1 MANIVNLDRVS
12 KGYGAAGRLLTDVSL
27 GLDDA
32 DRIGVVGL
40 NGAGKSTLLRLLT
53 KQEDPDDGRVTH
65 RRDLRVLWL
74 PQQLTLAPD
83 ATVRD
88 VVLGTAWL
96 DEGMGAEHEWAG
108 DAGVRGILDG
118 LGMPHLGLD
127 QPVGPMS
134 GGERR
139 RVALAALLVRDSD
152 LLILDEPT
160 NHLDVGGVDWLARH
174 LVGRKGALVVVT
186 HDRWF
191 LDAVC
196 TTTWE
201 VADQTVRAYEGGFAA
216 WTLARAERERV
227 AAATEARRQNLLRK
241 EIAWLR
247 RGPPARTSKP
257 QFRIDAANALIADV
271 PPARDTMSLQRM
283 ATSRLGKQVYDLEN
297 VELHAGPKE
306 ILRDVTWLV
315 GPGDRIAILGANG
328 AGKTTL
334 LRMLA
339 GITRPDGGRLGT
351 GSTVRPAFLSQE
363 LTELPGHLRVLEAVE
378 EVARRVQ
385 LGDREVSAA
394 QLAEVFGFDDRRLWT
409 PVSDLSGGERRRLQM
424 LRLLAG
430 EPNVLLFDEPTNDL
444 DTDTLASLEDL
455 LDSWPGTIIV
465 ASHDRYL
472 IERVTDTAY
481 GMFGDGR
488 LVHLPGGVDEYLART
503 AERAGSPPGRRA
515 PDRRAR
521 RPARGWHVRR
531 RGPPGPQGADPA
543 GTAARQARPARDHAA
558 RSARG
563 GRHRLRPG
571 RRVGHPAQGSAR
583 RTGADRGELDDP
595 RRGPAGELTGPGTPA
610 RGPCA
615 ASHRHMRDN
624 RRRHLP
630 HGVGDTDMAH
640 TPVNHPARPI
650 YRAIGGLTGLYLVV
664 FGVLGIIASTGNEI
678 LAQDD
683 TRVLGQGTNL
693 GFSLLSVLLGI
704 VVLVGTALGRN
715 IDVAINQWLAYALMV
730 ISLAGLAFIR
740 TDANIFN
747 FSITT
752 VVVVMTAAL
761 VLLMV
766 GMYGKVGTEDEAE
779 AFQKA
784 RLVL

>member
-12 KGYGAAGRLLTDVSL
+12 KGYGAAGPLLTDVSL

-74 PQQLTLAPD
+74 PQALTLTPE

-96 DEGMGAEHEWAG
+96 GQSMGAEHEWAG
-108 DAGVRGILDG
+108 DAGVRAILDG

-139 RVALAALLVRDSD
+139 RVALAALLVRESD

-160 NHLDVGGVDWLARH
+160 NHLDVGGVDWLAKH
-174 LVGRKGALVVVT
+174 LVGRRGALVVVT

-201 VADQTVRAYEGGFAA
+201 VADQTVRAYEGGYAA

-257 QFRIDAANALIADV
+257 KFRIDAANALIDDV
-271 PPARDTMSLQRM
+271 PPPRDTMSLQRL
-283 ATSRLGKQVYDLEN
+283 ATARLGKQVYDLEH
-297 VELHAGPKE
+297 VRLHAGPKE
-306 ILRDVTWLV
+306 ILHDTTWQV
-315 GPGDRIAILGANG
+315 GPGDRIAVLGRNG

-339 GITRPDGGRLGT
+339 GITCPDGGRFHT
-351 GSTVRPAFLSQE
+351 GSTVKPAFLSQE
-363 LTELPGHLRVLEAVE
+363 LAELPGHLRVLEAVE

-409 PVSDLSGGERRRLQM
+409 PVGDLSGGERRRLQM
-424 LRLLAG
+424 LRLLAA

-444 DTDTLASLEDL
+444 DTDTLAALEDL

-472 IERVTDTAY
+472 IERVTDAAY

-488 LVHLPGGVDEYLART
+488 LVHLPGGVDEYLAR
-503 AERAGSPPGRRA
+503 AADRPPAA
-515 PDRRAR
+515 PA
-521 RPARGWHVRR
+521 A
-531 RGPPGPQGADPA
+531 PA
-543 GTAARQARPARDHAA
+543 GAPADGTPAAAASGMSAAEARQAKKELTRLERQITKLDQREATLLDQLAA
-558 RSARG
+558 NATDYAK
-563 GRHRLRPG
+563 
-571 RRVGHPAQGSAR
+571 VA
-583 RTGADRGELDDP
+583 ELDAQLKD
-595 RRGPAGELTGPGTPA
+595 
-610 RGPCA
+610 
-615 ASHRHMRDN
+615 
-624 RRRHLP
+624 
-630 HGVGDTDMAH
+630 V
-640 TPVNHPARPI
+640 
-650 YRAIGGLTGLYLVV
+650 RAEREQVEE
-664 FGVLGIIASTGNEI
+664 N
-678 LAQDD
+678 
-683 TRVLGQGTNL
+683 
-693 GFSLLSVLLGI
+693 
-704 VVLVGTALGRN
+704 
-715 IDVAINQWLAYALMV
+715 WLA
-730 ISLAGLAFIR
+730 LAEQVPG
-740 TDANIFN
+740 
-747 FSITT
+747 S
-752 VVVVMTAAL
+752 
-761 VLLMV
+761 
-766 GMYGKVGTEDEAE
+766 
-779 AFQKA
+779 
-784 RLVL
+784 

>member
-96 DEGMGAEHEWAG
+96 GEGMGAEHEWAG
-108 DAGVRGILDG
+108 DAGVRNILDG

-139 RVALAALLVRDSD
+139 RVALAALLVRESD

-174 LVGRKGALVVVT
+174 LVGRRGALVVVT

-196 TTTWE
+196 TNTWE

-283 ATSRLGKQVYDLEN
+283 AVSRLGKQVYELEN

-339 GITRPDGGRLGT
+339 GITRPDGGRLNT

-363 LTELPGHLRVLEAVE
+363 LAELPGQLRVLEAVE

-444 DTDTLASLEDL
+444 DTDTLAALEDL

-503 AERAGSPPGRRA
+503 AERAGSGRAGPA
-515 PDRRAR
+515 P
-521 RPARGWHVRR
+521 
-531 RGPPGPQGADPA
+531 
-543 GTAARQARPARDHAA
+543 TAASGEPTATGMSAAEVRQARKELTRLERQLGKLDQREATLLDQLAADATDYARVA
-558 RSARG
+558 
-563 GRHRLRPG
+563 
-571 RRVGHPAQGSAR
+571 
-583 RTGADRGELDDP
+583 ELDTQLKDL
-595 RRGPAGELTGPGTPA
+595 RAERERIEETWMTLAEELPE
-610 RGPCA
+610 
-615 ASHRHMRDN
+615 S
-624 RRRHLP
+624 
-630 HGVGDTDMAH
+630 
-640 TPVNHPARPI
+640 
-650 YRAIGGLTGLYLVV
+650 
-664 FGVLGIIASTGNEI
+664 
-678 LAQDD
+678 
-683 TRVLGQGTNL
+683 
-693 GFSLLSVLLGI
+693 
-704 VVLVGTALGRN
+704 
-715 IDVAINQWLAYALMV
+715 
-730 ISLAGLAFIR
+730 
-740 TDANIFN
+740 
-747 FSITT
+747 
-752 VVVVMTAAL
+752 
-761 VLLMV
+761 
-766 GMYGKVGTEDEAE
+766 
-779 AFQKA
+779 
-784 RLVL
+784 

>member
-65 RRDLRVLWL
+65 RRDLRALWL

-96 DEGMGAEHEWAG
+96 NEGMGAEHEWAG

-503 AERAGSPPGRRA
+503 AERAGSA
-515 PDRRAR
+515 PRI
-521 RPARGWHVRR
+521 GVNT
-531 RGPPGPQGADPA
+531 
-543 GTAARQARPARDHAA
+543 TAAPTGPSAGGMSAAEVRQARKELSRLERQLGKLDQRETTLLGQLAADATDYARVA
-558 RSARG
+558 
-563 GRHRLRPG
+563 
-571 RRVGHPAQGSAR
+571 
-583 RTGADRGELDDP
+583 ELDTQLKDL
-595 RRGPAGELTGPGTPA
+595 RAERERIEESWMTLAE
-610 RGPCA
+610 
-615 ASHRHMRDN
+615 D
-624 RRRHLP
+624 LP
-630 HGVGDTDMAH
+630 E
-640 TPVNHPARPI
+640 
-650 YRAIGGLTGLYLVV
+650 
-664 FGVLGIIASTGNEI
+664 S
-678 LAQDD
+678 
-683 TRVLGQGTNL
+683 
-693 GFSLLSVLLGI
+693 
-704 VVLVGTALGRN
+704 
-715 IDVAINQWLAYALMV
+715 
-730 ISLAGLAFIR
+730 
-740 TDANIFN
+740 
-747 FSITT
+747 
-752 VVVVMTAAL
+752 
-761 VLLMV
+761 
-766 GMYGKVGTEDEAE
+766 
-779 AFQKA
+779 
-784 RLVL
+784 

>member
-74 PQQLTLAPD
+74 PQQLTLAPE

-96 DEGMGAEHEWAG
+96 AEGMGAEHEWAG
-108 DAGVRGILDG
+108 DAGVRAILDG

-216 WTLARAERERV
+216 WILARAERERV

-351 GSTVRPAFLSQE
+351 GTTVRPAFLSQE
-363 LTELPGHLRVLEAVE
+363 LAELPGHLRVLEAVE

-444 DTDTLASLEDL
+444 DTDTLAALEDL

-503 AERAGSPPGRRA
+503 AERAGPSRAGATPGA
-515 PDRRAR
+515 G
-521 RPARGWHVRR
+521 PAAVPTGT
-531 RGPPGPQGADPA
+531 GAT
-543 GTAARQARPARDHAA
+543 GMSAAEVRQARKELTRLERQLGKLDQREATLLGQLAADATDYARVA
-558 RSARG
+558 
-563 GRHRLRPG
+563 
-571 RRVGHPAQGSAR
+571 
-583 RTGADRGELDDP
+583 ELDTQLKDL
-595 RRGPAGELTGPGTPA
+595 RAERERIEETWMTLAE
-610 RGPCA
+610 
-615 ASHRHMRDN
+615 D
-624 RRRHLP
+624 LP
-630 HGVGDTDMAH
+630 ET
-640 TPVNHPARPI
+640 
-650 YRAIGGLTGLYLVV
+650 
-664 FGVLGIIASTGNEI
+664 
-678 LAQDD
+678 
-683 TRVLGQGTNL
+683 
-693 GFSLLSVLLGI
+693 
-704 VVLVGTALGRN
+704 
-715 IDVAINQWLAYALMV
+715 
-730 ISLAGLAFIR
+730 
-740 TDANIFN
+740 
-747 FSITT
+747 
-752 VVVVMTAAL
+752 
-761 VLLMV
+761 
-766 GMYGKVGTEDEAE
+766 
-779 AFQKA
+779 
-784 RLVL
+784 

>member
-74 PQQLTLAPD
+74 PQQLTLAPE

-96 DEGMGAEHEWAG
+96 AEGMGAEHEWAG
-108 DAGVRGILDG
+108 DSGVRAILDG

-196 TTTWE
+196 TNTWE

-385 LGDREVSAA
+385 LGDREVSAS

-503 AERAGSPPGRRA
+503 AERAGSPRA
-515 PDRRAR
+515 GVTSTSA
-521 RPARGWHVRR
+521 PAATSG
-531 RGPPGPQGADPA
+531 GGMS
-543 GTAARQARPARDHAA
+543 AAEVRQARKELTRLERQLSKLDQRETTLLDQLAADATDYARVA
-558 RSARG
+558 
-563 GRHRLRPG
+563 
-571 RRVGHPAQGSAR
+571 
-583 RTGADRGELDDP
+583 ELDTQLKDL
-595 RRGPAGELTGPGTPA
+595 RAERERIEESWMTLAE
-610 RGPCA
+610 
-615 ASHRHMRDN
+615 D
-624 RRRHLP
+624 LP
-630 HGVGDTDMAH
+630 E
-640 TPVNHPARPI
+640 
-650 YRAIGGLTGLYLVV
+650 
-664 FGVLGIIASTGNEI
+664 S
-678 LAQDD
+678 
-683 TRVLGQGTNL
+683 
-693 GFSLLSVLLGI
+693 
-704 VVLVGTALGRN
+704 
-715 IDVAINQWLAYALMV
+715 
-730 ISLAGLAFIR
+730 
-740 TDANIFN
+740 
-747 FSITT
+747 
-752 VVVVMTAAL
+752 
-761 VLLMV
+761 
-766 GMYGKVGTEDEAE
+766 
-779 AFQKA
+779 
-784 RLVL
+784 

>member
-96 DEGMGAEHEWAG
+96 GEGMGAEHEWAG
-108 DAGVRGILDG
+108 DAGVRNILDG

-139 RVALAALLVRDSD
+139 RVALAALLVRESD

-174 LVGRKGALVVVT
+174 LVGRRGALVVVT

-196 TTTWE
+196 TNTWE

-283 ATSRLGKQVYDLEN
+283 AVSRLGKQVYELEN

-339 GITRPDGGRLGT
+339 GITRPDGGRLNT

-363 LTELPGHLRVLEAVE
+363 LAELPGQLRVLEAVE

-444 DTDTLASLEDL
+444 DTDTLAALEDL

-503 AERAGSPPGRRA
+503 AERAGSGRTGPA
-515 PDRRAR
+515 PTVASGE
-521 RPARGWHVRR
+521 P
-531 RGPPGPQGADPA
+531 
-543 GTAARQARPARDHAA
+543 TATGMSAAEVRQARKELTRLERQLGKLDQREATLLDQLAADATDYARVA
-558 RSARG
+558 
-563 GRHRLRPG
+563 
-571 RRVGHPAQGSAR
+571 
-583 RTGADRGELDDP
+583 ELDTQLKDL
-595 RRGPAGELTGPGTPA
+595 RAERERIEETWMTLAEELPE
-610 RGPCA
+610 
-615 ASHRHMRDN
+615 S
-624 RRRHLP
+624 
-630 HGVGDTDMAH
+630 
-640 TPVNHPARPI
+640 
-650 YRAIGGLTGLYLVV
+650 
-664 FGVLGIIASTGNEI
+664 
-678 LAQDD
+678 
-683 TRVLGQGTNL
+683 
-693 GFSLLSVLLGI
+693 
-704 VVLVGTALGRN
+704 
-715 IDVAINQWLAYALMV
+715 
-730 ISLAGLAFIR
+730 
-740 TDANIFN
+740 
-747 FSITT
+747 
-752 VVVVMTAAL
+752 
-761 VLLMV
+761 
-766 GMYGKVGTEDEAE
+766 
-779 AFQKA
+779 
-784 RLVL
+784 

>member
-96 DEGMGAEHEWAG
+96 GEGMGAEHEWAG
-108 DAGVRGILDG
+108 DAGVRNILDG

-283 ATSRLGKQVYDLEN
+283 AVSRLGKQVYELEN

-306 ILRDVTWLV
+306 ILRDATWLV

-363 LTELPGHLRVLEAVE
+363 LAELPGHLRVLEAVE

-444 DTDTLASLEDL
+444 DTDTLAALEDL

-503 AERAGSPPGRRA
+503 AERAGATRA
-515 PDRRAR
+515 
-521 RPARGWHVRR
+521 GGT
-531 RGPPGPQGADPA
+531 GPVAPA
-543 GTAARQARPARDHAA
+543 GPTTGGMSAAEVRQARK
-558 RSARG
+558 
-563 GRHRLRPG
+563 
-571 RRVGHPAQGSAR
+571 
-583 RTGADRGELDDP
+583 
-595 RRGPAGELTGPGTPA
+595 ELTRLERQLGKLDQREVTLLDQL
-610 RGPCA
+610 A
-615 ASHRHMRDN
+615 ADATDYAKVADLDTQLKDLRAERERIEETWMTLAED
-624 RRRHLP
+624 LP
-630 HGVGDTDMAH
+630 E
-640 TPVNHPARPI
+640 
-650 YRAIGGLTGLYLVV
+650 
-664 FGVLGIIASTGNEI
+664 S
-678 LAQDD
+678 
-683 TRVLGQGTNL
+683 
-693 GFSLLSVLLGI
+693 
-704 VVLVGTALGRN
+704 
-715 IDVAINQWLAYALMV
+715 
-730 ISLAGLAFIR
+730 
-740 TDANIFN
+740 
-747 FSITT
+747 
-752 VVVVMTAAL
+752 
-761 VLLMV
+761 
-766 GMYGKVGTEDEAE
+766 
-779 AFQKA
+779 
-784 RLVL
+784 

>member
-12 KGYGAAGRLLTDVSL
+12 KGYGAAGPLLTDVSL

-40 NGAGKSTLLRLLT
+40 NGAGKSTLLRMLT

-74 PQQLTLAPD
+74 PQALTLTPE

-96 DEGMGAEHEWAG
+96 GQSMGAEHEWAG
-108 DAGVRGILDG
+108 DAGVRAILDG

-139 RVALAALLVRDSD
+139 RVALAALLVRESD

-174 LVGRKGALVVVT
+174 LVGRRGALVVVT

-216 WTLARAERERV
+216 WTLARVERERV

-257 QFRIDAANALIADV
+257 KFRIDAANALIDDV
-271 PPARDTMSLQRM
+271 PPPRDTMSLQRM
-283 ATSRLGKQVYDLEN
+283 ATARLGKQVYDLEH
-297 VELHAGPKE
+297 VRLHAGPKE
-306 ILRDVTWLV
+306 ILHDTTWQV
-315 GPGDRIAILGANG
+315 GPGDRIAILGRNG

-334 LRMLA
+334 LRLLA
-339 GITRPDGGRLGT
+339 GITRADGGRFHT
-351 GSTVRPAFLSQE
+351 GSTVKPAFLSQE
-363 LTELPGHLRVLEAVE
+363 LAELPGHLRVLEAVE

-385 LGDREVSAA
+385 LGDREISAA

-409 PVSDLSGGERRRLQM
+409 PVGDLSGGERRRLQM

-444 DTDTLASLEDL
+444 DTDTLAALEDL

-472 IERVTDTAY
+472 IERVTDAAY

-488 LVHLPGGVDEYLART
+488 LVHLPGGVDEYLAR
-503 AERAGSPPGRRA
+503 AAGPG
-515 PDRRAR
+515 
-521 RPARGWHVRR
+521 PARTA
-531 RGPPGPQGADPA
+531 PGPAAAPAAPA
-543 GTAARQARPARDHAA
+543 GGGMSAADARQARKELTRLERQIGKLDQKEATLLDQLAAHATDYARVA
-558 RSARG
+558 
-563 GRHRLRPG
+563 
-571 RRVGHPAQGSAR
+571 
-583 RTGADRGELDDP
+583 ELDAQLKEV
-595 RRGPAGELTGPGTPA
+595 RAERERTEETWLTLA
-610 RGPCA
+610 
-615 ASHRHMRDN
+615 D
-624 RRRHLP
+624 
-630 HGVGDTDMAH
+630 
-640 TPVNHPARPI
+640 
-650 YRAIGGLTGLYLVV
+650 
-664 FGVLGIIASTGNEI
+664 EI
-678 LAQDD
+678 PPL
-683 TRVLGQGTNL
+683 
-693 GFSLLSVLLGI
+693 
-704 VVLVGTALGRN
+704 
-715 IDVAINQWLAYALMV
+715 
-730 ISLAGLAFIR
+730 
-740 TDANIFN
+740 
-747 FSITT
+747 
-752 VVVVMTAAL
+752 
-761 VLLMV
+761 
-766 GMYGKVGTEDEAE
+766 
-779 AFQKA
+779 
-784 RLVL
+784 

>member
-53 KQEDPDDGRVTH
+53 KQEGPDDGRVTH

-74 PQQLTLAPD
+74 PQQLALAPD

-108 DAGVRGILDG
+108 DAGVRAILDG

-174 LVGRKGALVVVT
+174 LVGRRGALVVVT

-283 ATSRLGKQVYDLEN
+283 AVSRLGKQVYELEN

-306 ILRDVTWLV
+306 ILRDTTWLV

-339 GITRPDGGRLGT
+339 GITRPDGGCLGT

-385 LGDREVSAA
+385 LGDREVSAS

-444 DTDTLASLEDL
+444 DTDTLAALEDL

-503 AERAGSPPGRRA
+503 AERAGSPRVGVSSTSA
-515 PDRRAR
+515 PA
-521 RPARGWHVRR
+521 ASS
-531 RGPPGPQGADPA
+531 GA
-543 GTAARQARPARDHAA
+543 GMSAAEVRQARKELTRLERQLGKLDQRETTLLDQLAADATDYARVA
-558 RSARG
+558 
-563 GRHRLRPG
+563 
-571 RRVGHPAQGSAR
+571 
-583 RTGADRGELDDP
+583 ELDAQLKDL
-595 RRGPAGELTGPGTPA
+595 RAERERIEESWMTLAE
-610 RGPCA
+610 
-615 ASHRHMRDN
+615 D
-624 RRRHLP
+624 LP
-630 HGVGDTDMAH
+630 E
-640 TPVNHPARPI
+640 
-650 YRAIGGLTGLYLVV
+650 
-664 FGVLGIIASTGNEI
+664 S
-678 LAQDD
+678 
-683 TRVLGQGTNL
+683 
-693 GFSLLSVLLGI
+693 
-704 VVLVGTALGRN
+704 
-715 IDVAINQWLAYALMV
+715 
-730 ISLAGLAFIR
+730 
-740 TDANIFN
+740 
-747 FSITT
+747 
-752 VVVVMTAAL
+752 
-761 VLLMV
+761 
-766 GMYGKVGTEDEAE
+766 
-779 AFQKA
+779 
-784 RLVL
+784 

>member
-83 ATVRD
+83 STVRD

-108 DAGVRGILDG
+108 DAGVRAILDG

-160 NHLDVGGVDWLARH
+160 NHLDVAGVDWLARH
-174 LVGRKGALVVVT
+174 LVGRKGSLVVVT

-196 TTTWE
+196 TNTWE

-216 WTLARAERERV
+216 WILARAERERV

-297 VELHAGPKE
+297 VELRAGPKE
-306 ILRDVTWLV
+306 ILRDVTWQV

-334 LRMLA
+334 LRLLA
-339 GITRPDGGRLGT
+339 GITRPDGGRLNT
-351 GSTVRPAFLSQE
+351 GSTVKPAFLSQE
-363 LTELPGHLRVLEAVE
+363 LAELPGHLRVLEAVE

-444 DTDTLASLEDL
+444 DTDTLAALEDL
-455 LDSWPGTIIV
+455 LDSWPGTIVV

-472 IERVTDTAY
+472 IERVTETAF

-488 LVHLPGGVDEYLART
+488 LVHLPGGIDEYLART
-503 AERAGSPPGRRA
+503 AERAGAPRA
-515 PDRRAR
+515 AATSTTAP
-521 RPARGWHVRR
+521 V
-531 RGPPGPQGADPA
+531 GPSA
-543 GTAARQARPARDHAA
+543 GGMSAAEVRQARKELT
-558 RSARG
+558 
-563 GRHRLRPG
+563 RLERQLG
-571 RRVGHPAQGSAR
+571 KLDQRETTLLDQLATDATDYAKVA
-583 RTGADRGELDDP
+583 ELDTQLKDL
-595 RRGPAGELTGPGTPA
+595 RAERERIEETWMTLAE
-610 RGPCA
+610 
-615 ASHRHMRDN
+615 D
-624 RRRHLP
+624 LP
-630 HGVGDTDMAH
+630 E
-640 TPVNHPARPI
+640 
-650 YRAIGGLTGLYLVV
+650 
-664 FGVLGIIASTGNEI
+664 S
-678 LAQDD
+678 
-683 TRVLGQGTNL
+683 
-693 GFSLLSVLLGI
+693 
-704 VVLVGTALGRN
+704 
-715 IDVAINQWLAYALMV
+715 
-730 ISLAGLAFIR
+730 
-740 TDANIFN
+740 
-747 FSITT
+747 
-752 VVVVMTAAL
+752 
-761 VLLMV
+761 
-766 GMYGKVGTEDEAE
+766 
-779 AFQKA
+779 
-784 RLVL
+784 

>member
-74 PQQLTLAPD
+74 PQQLTLAPE

-96 DEGMGAEHEWAG
+96 GEGMGAEHEWAG
-108 DAGVRGILDG
+108 DAGVRNILDG

-139 RVALAALLVRDSD
+139 RVALAALLVRDAD

-216 WTLARAERERV
+216 WTLARVERERV
-227 AAATEARRQNLLRK
+227 AAAVEARRQNLLRK

-283 ATSRLGKQVYDLEN
+283 AVSRLGKQVYELTD

-306 ILRDVTWLV
+306 ILRDATWLI

-339 GITRPDGGRLGT
+339 GITRPDGGRLTT

-363 LTELPGHLRVLEAVE
+363 LVELPGHLRVLEAVE

-444 DTDTLASLEDL
+444 DTDTLAALEDL

-503 AERAGSPPGRRA
+503 AERAGSTRA
-515 PDRRAR
+515 GGTP
-521 RPARGWHVRR
+521 
-531 RGPPGPQGADPA
+531 
-543 GTAARQARPARDHAA
+543 TAAPTGPATSGMSAAEVRQARKELTRLERQLGKLDQREVTLLDQLAADATDYARVA
-558 RSARG
+558 
-563 GRHRLRPG
+563 
-571 RRVGHPAQGSAR
+571 
-583 RTGADRGELDDP
+583 ELDTQLKDL
-595 RRGPAGELTGPGTPA
+595 RAERERIEESWMTLAEELPEG
-610 RGPCA
+610 
-615 ASHRHMRDN
+615 
-624 RRRHLP
+624 
-630 HGVGDTDMAH
+630 
-640 TPVNHPARPI
+640 
-650 YRAIGGLTGLYLVV
+650 
-664 FGVLGIIASTGNEI
+664 
-678 LAQDD
+678 
-683 TRVLGQGTNL
+683 
-693 GFSLLSVLLGI
+693 
-704 VVLVGTALGRN
+704 
-715 IDVAINQWLAYALMV
+715 
-730 ISLAGLAFIR
+730 
-740 TDANIFN
+740 
-747 FSITT
+747 
-752 VVVVMTAAL
+752 
-761 VLLMV
+761 
-766 GMYGKVGTEDEAE
+766 
-779 AFQKA
+779 
-784 RLVL
+784 

>member
-96 DEGMGAEHEWAG
+96 GEGMGAEHEWAG
-108 DAGVRGILDG
+108 DAGVRNILDG

-139 RVALAALLVRDSD
+139 RVALAALLVRESD

-174 LVGRKGALVVVT
+174 LVGRRGALVVVT

-196 TTTWE
+196 TNTWE

-216 WTLARAERERV
+216 WTLARVERERV

-283 ATSRLGKQVYDLEN
+283 AVSRLGKQVYELEN

-339 GITRPDGGRLGT
+339 GITRPDGGRLNT

-363 LTELPGHLRVLEAVE
+363 LAELPGHLRVLEAVE

-385 LGDREVSAA
+385 LGDREVSAS

-444 DTDTLASLEDL
+444 DTDTLAALEDL

-503 AERAGSPPGRRA
+503 AERAGSPRA
-515 PDRRAR
+515 GVTSTSA
-521 RPARGWHVRR
+521 PAASSG
-531 RGPPGPQGADPA
+531 GGMS
-543 GTAARQARPARDHAA
+543 AAEVRQARKELTRLERQLGKLDQREATLLDQLAADATDYARVA
-558 RSARG
+558 
-563 GRHRLRPG
+563 
-571 RRVGHPAQGSAR
+571 
-583 RTGADRGELDDP
+583 ELDTQLKDL
-595 RRGPAGELTGPGTPA
+595 RAERERIEETWMTLAEELPE
-610 RGPCA
+610 
-615 ASHRHMRDN
+615 S
-624 RRRHLP
+624 
-630 HGVGDTDMAH
+630 
-640 TPVNHPARPI
+640 
-650 YRAIGGLTGLYLVV
+650 
-664 FGVLGIIASTGNEI
+664 
-678 LAQDD
+678 
-683 TRVLGQGTNL
+683 
-693 GFSLLSVLLGI
+693 
-704 VVLVGTALGRN
+704 
-715 IDVAINQWLAYALMV
+715 
-730 ISLAGLAFIR
+730 
-740 TDANIFN
+740 
-747 FSITT
+747 
-752 VVVVMTAAL
+752 
-761 VLLMV
+761 
-766 GMYGKVGTEDEAE
+766 
-779 AFQKA
+779 
-784 RLVL
+784 